1 MFWEILL
8 AIEIRKPCKHFNII
22 TKKWYFLYVET
33 YGLWARS
40 DAYGKWAQVA
50 FPGVSFAWKG
60 PCTPINTSQ
69 LYFHNIITRKLLLS
83 VLCICYFVVFITMS
97 LQYFAEITFLFC
109 NEIVLLFLFVLC
121 LFVWLLHNNFSMFGW
136 NIRYKKL
143 YDKRISRKCSTVL
156 LRI

>member
-1 MFWEILL
+1 M
-8 AIEIRKPCKHFNII
+8 
-22 TKKWYFLYVET
+22 ET

-50 FPGVSFAWKG
+50 FPGVTFAWKG
-60 PCTPINTSQ
+60 PCTPISINQ
-69 LYFHNIITRKLLLS
+69 LYFDNIITRMLLLS

-136 NIRYKKL
+136 NIQQYNNDLIKGYL
-143 YDKRISRKCSTVL
+143 ENIVQYYEINSLNHIYIIFVVD
-156 LRI
+156 

>member
-1 MFWEILL
+1 M
-8 AIEIRKPCKHFNII
+8 
-22 TKKWYFLYVET
+22 ET

-69 LYFHNIITRKLLLS
+69 LYFHNIITRVLLLS
-83 VLCICYFVVFITMS
+83 VLCICDFVVFITMS

-136 NIRYKKL
+136 NIRYNNYLIKGYLEIVML
-143 YDKRISRKCSTVL
+143 YYEKPCSRLNNIILEVL
-156 LRI
+156 GNVRQ

>member
-1 MFWEILL
+1 MRCISFFSFCVLTGRSFLQCVLRNLINDRNWKALQTLQCIYEK
-8 AIEIRKPCKHFNII
+8 RQ
-22 TKKWYFLYVET
+22 YFLYMET

-69 LYFHNIITRKLLLS
+69 LYFHNIITRMLLLS
-83 VLCICYFVVFITMS
+83 VLCICDFVVFITMS
-97 LQYFAEITFLFC
+97 LHYFAEITFLFC

-136 NIRYKKL
+136 NI
-143 YDKRISRKCSTVL
+143 
-156 LRI
+156 